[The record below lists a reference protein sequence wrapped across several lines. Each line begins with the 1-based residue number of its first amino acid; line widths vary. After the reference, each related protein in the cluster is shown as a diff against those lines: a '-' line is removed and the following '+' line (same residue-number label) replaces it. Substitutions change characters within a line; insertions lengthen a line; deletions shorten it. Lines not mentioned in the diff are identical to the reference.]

1 MSPHKKDA
9 DHRFRSRSP
18 LILMGAGVTGNAM
31 TGGVLWITPAYAG
44 KSDRGFP
51 GAEAPEDHPRVC
63 GEKLYLHCEECGAT
77 TEVVFEKSDENTP
90 SYITGK
96 VIE

>member
-1 MSPHKKDA
+1 MSPHKKDT

-44 KSDRGFP
+44 KSYICIVKNVGLQQRLFLKKVMKIP
-51 GAEAPEDHPRVC
+51 LPILRV
-63 GEKLYLHCEECGAT
+63 K
-77 TEVVFEKSDENTP
+77 
-90 SYITGK
+90 
-96 VIE
+96 